1 MQRPGKLQAVVFAVM
16 MVAAAGCAATKEY
29 TSKLFKPAGGP
40 ASNTQATALRF
51 LDIEGIEGNQDDWV
65 STDLLKSRDST
76 SEMIAIEKID
86 RLAERRPARPDSS
99 LLTGQ
104 ETRPETKSVVKKTP
118 NGQVREKRVR
128 E

>member
-1 MQRPGKLQAVVFAVM
+1 
-16 MVAAAGCAATKEY
+16 MV
-29 TSKLFKPAGGP
+29 
-40 ASNTQATALRF
+40 
-51 LDIEGIEGNQDDWV
+51 
-65 STDLLKSRDST
+65 
-76 SEMIAIEKID
+76 AIEKID

-104 ETRPETKSVVKKTP
+104 ETRPEAKSVVKKTP